1 MGQRELLLTI
11 GAIII
16 FSLTS
21 LSINQLSLRN
31 SEAIYGQQAEFYA
44 VSVAQRFIEEAKAK
58 AFDENTITG
67 TVSAPSGFST
77 LGPDTESYPNFD
89 DVDDFSGF
97 STTDPS
103 IIGTIVDSV
112 AIAVSYVQE
121 DLTETVSHT
130 YYKKM
135 TVTAFSDYLNSPVQ
149 ADYVFA
155 YQKN

>member
-11 GAIII
+11 GAIVV

-21 LSINQLSLRN
+21 LSINRLSLRN
-31 SEAIYGQQAEFYA
+31 TEAIYGQQAEFYA
-44 VSVAQRFIEEAKAK
+44 VSVAQRFIEEAKVK
-58 AFDENTITG
+58 AFDENTIIG
-67 TVSAPSGFST
+67 TVTDPSGFST

-89 DVDDFSGF
+89 DVDDYDGY

-112 AIAVSYVQE
+112 SISVVYVQD
-121 DLTETVSHT
+121 DLADSGSKT

-135 TVTAFSDYLNSPVQ
+135 TVTAYSDYLNNPVR